1 MASHRLPITALA
13 LACAAILAAGCANEE
28 AAEEERPIT
37 VVATTTQVADMVR
50 EVAGGRATVRALM
63 AAGADP
69 HDFELRPSDLD
80 ALSGADLVVRSGGE
94 VDEWTQEAIEA
105 AGAEASVVSL
115 LDHVDQTANRS
126 DPHWWHDPR
135 NGVRAVEAL
144 RDAMAEAD
152 PAGEALYGR
161 SASSYARRLRR
172 LDAAIA
178 RCWSRIAP
186 ERRKLVTTH
195 DALGHYARRYG
206 LQVVGAVLP
215 STSTQGQAS
224 AGAVD
229 DLIGTIRREKV
240 AVIFTDA
247 SADPGVEQAIA
258 ADSGARV
265 GDRLYVDSLAAEGPA
280 ATYAGS
286 LAANTRAMVEGLGR
300 GEAECE
306 LP

>member
-1 MASHRLPITALA
+1 MGPQPLPIIAVV
-13 LACAAILAAGCANEE
+13 LACAASIAAGCGGE
-28 AAEEERPIT
+28 AAEEQRPVT
-37 VVATTTQVADMVR
+37 VVATTTQVADMVG

-63 AAGADP
+63 PAGADP

-94 VDEWTQEAIEA
+94 VDEWTGEAIEA
-105 AGAEASVVSL
+105 AGAEAPVVSL
-115 LDHVDQTANRS
+115 ADHVDETGTEG

-135 NGVRAVEAL
+135 NGVRAVRELSA
-144 RDAMAEAD
+144 AMAEVD
-152 PAGEALYGR
+152 PGGEEAYAR
-161 SASSYARRLRR
+161 SASRYARRLRR
-172 LDAAIA
+172 LDAAIE
-178 RCWSRIAP
+178 RCWSRISP

-206 LQVVGAVLP
+206 LEVVGAVVP

-229 DLIGTIRREKV
+229 DLIRTIRRERV
-240 AVIFTDA
+240 PVVFTDA
-247 SADPGVEQAIA
+247 SLDASVETAIA

-265 GDRLYVDSLAAEGPA
+265 GDRLYVDSLAERGPA

-286 LAANTRAMVEGLGR
+286 LAANTRAMVDGLGR
-300 GEAECE
+300 GRVECD